1 MTWYELAVLVLGA
14 GGIGGLIATIA
25 NVIQA
30 RRKSVSEQKESKI
43 EQTKETVN
51 LVDELLQKQLKWMAE
66 RMDQGETVR
75 KQELEAI
82 QQNLGQQLTN
92 IQVENRQQNETI
104 AAQNDTLR
112 TQTETLAGLSELVSD
127 IKEYLNGGFA
137 AFEQTKH
144 ATKAKTTKARKK

>member
-1 MTWYELAVLVLGA
+1 MTWYEFLLAIIGA

-51 LVDELLQKQLKWMAE
+51 LVDELLQKQLKWMSE

-82 QQNLGQQLTN
+82 QQNLGQQLSN
-92 IQVENRQQNETI
+92 IQDENRKQNETI
-104 AAQNDTLR
+104 AAQNDRIGEQNDLL
-112 TQTETLAGLSELVSD
+112 QD

-137 AFEQTKH
+137 EFENRKAAQKKTATRKTK
-144 ATKAKTTKARKK
+144 KA

>member
-51 LVDELLQKQLKWMAE
+51 LVDELLQKQLKWMSE

-92 IQVENRQQNETI
+92 IQAENRKQNETI
-104 AAQNDTLR
+104 AAQNDR
-112 TQTETLAGLSELVSD
+112 IAEQSELLQD
-127 IKEYLNGGFA
+127 IKDYLNGGFA
-137 AFEQTKH
+137 AFEANKH
-144 ATKAKTTKARKK
+144 AQKPTKKTKKA

>member
-1 MTWYELAVLVLGA
+1 MNWYELAVLILGA

-30 RRKSVSEQKESKI
+30 HRKSVSEAKESKI

-51 LVDELLQKQLKWMAE
+51 LVDELLQKQLKWMSE

-75 KQELEAI
+75 KQELESI
-82 QQNLGQQLTN
+82 QQNLGQQLSD
-92 IQVENRQQNETI
+92 IQTENRKQNETI
-104 AAQNDTLR
+104 AAQNDR
-112 TQTETLAGLSELVSD
+112 ISEQNDLLQD

-137 AFEQTKH
+137 AFEQNKH
-144 ATKAKTTKARKK
+144 AQKPTKKTKKA

>member
-1 MTWYELAVLVLGA
+1 MTWYEFLIAIIGA

-51 LVDELLQKQLKWMAE
+51 LVDELLQKQLKWMSE

-82 QQNLGQQLTN
+82 QQNLGQQLSN
-92 IQVENRQQNETI
+92 IQDENRKQNETI
-104 AAQNDTLR
+104 AAQNEQISTI
-112 TQTETLAGLSELVSD
+112 SELLQD
-127 IKEYLNGGFA
+127 MKEYLNGGFA
-137 AFEQTKH
+137 EFEERKSRGTK
-144 ATKAKTTKARKK
+144 KGK